1 MSKDYK
7 QIKVQS
13 DFVKASKPLW
23 LEKKPEGEFVNE
35 DTYQTLKDFRVDSVT
50 PVDKNQKPYSIFVGT
65 PCHSEVS
72 LHYVQAL
79 LKFSQM
85 CYAQKVHF
93 EVQIMKSSLVTQ
105 GRNLCVSGFLASK
118 CSHLLFIDSDIHFNP
133 AYTTL
138 NILAGTAS
146 SSDIITR
153 IIPQI
158 TAAILA
164 ALTVSLLS

>member
-1 MSKDYK
+1 MLFELIGTYLILLSLFYAGRLFG
-7 QIKVQS
+7 IY
-13 DFVKASKPLW
+13 DFL
-23 LEKKPEGEFVNE
+23 
-35 DTYQTLKDFRVDSVT
+35 
-50 PVDKNQKPYSIFVGT
+50 IVG
-65 PCHSEVS
+65 
-72 LHYVQAL
+72 
-79 LKFSQM
+79 
-85 CYAQKVHF
+85 
-93 EVQIMKSSLVTQ
+93 III
-105 GRNLCVSGFLASK
+105 GLAVY
-118 CSHLLFIDSDIHFNP
+118 LDIHFNP